1 MGVKQ
6 GQVLRLG
13 TRGSALA
20 LRQTEIV
27 REAVSR
33 VQPDVNVETVVIK
46 TSGDWTPE
54 QGENPLDRRG
64 GGKALFA
71 KEIEEALLDGRID
84 AAVHSMK
91 DMETVLPEGL
101 SIPCMLPREDVRDAV
116 ILKNKND
123 EIKSLADL
131 PVGSVI
137 GTCSLRRQGFLLS
150 ARPDLKVETLRGNV
164 GTRLEKLQAGNLAGI
179 MLAQAGLNRLKLDN
193 NVSFLLP
200 VEEMLPAAGQGA
212 IGIEIKEKSD
222 DLLSIFGQI
231 NCPDTLMRVNCE
243 REVLAILGGSCH
255 TPIGVHAV
263 LEQDQLWLRAC
274 LISPDGKNRYE
285 EEGRAPRAEWQKLG
299 AEIGLRLK
307 AKAPAELL

>member
-1 MGVKQ
+1 MSVN
-6 GQVLRLG
+6 LRLG

-20 LRQTEIV
+20 LRQAEIV
-27 REAVSR
+27 REALTR
-33 VQPDVNVETVVIK
+33 VRPDVNVETVVIK

-54 QGENPLDRRG
+54 QGENPLDRKG

-91 DMETVLPEGL
+91 DMESVLPEGL

-116 ILKNKND
+116 ILKTKND

-131 PVGSVI
+131 PVGCVI

-150 ARPDLKVETLRGNV
+150 SRPDLKVETLRGNV

-179 MLAQAGLNRLKLDN
+179 LLAKAGLNRLNLDN

-200 VEEMLPAAGQGA
+200 VEEMLPAVGQGA
-212 IGIEIKEKSD
+212 IGIEIKEKSES
-222 DLLSIFGQI
+222 LLPIFSQI
-231 NCPDTLMRVNCE
+231 NCPDTLARVNCE
-243 REVLAILGGSCH
+243 RAALAALGGSCH
-255 TPIGVHAV
+255 TPIGAYAV
-263 LEQDQLWLRAC
+263 LDNGGLWLRLC
-274 LISPDGKNRYE
+274 LVSPDGQERYE
-285 EEGRAPRAEWQKLG
+285 EEGRVAVGEGFELGRELGLKL
-299 AEIGLRLK
+299 K
-307 AKAPAELL
+307 TKAPPELL

>member
-20 LRQTEIV
+20 LRQAEIV
-27 REAVSR
+27 REALGR
-33 VQPDVNVETVVIK
+33 VRPDVNVETVVIK

-71 KEIEEALLDGRID
+71 KEIEEALLEGRID

-91 DMETVLPEGL
+91 DMESVLPKGL

-116 ILKNKND
+116 ILKNKSA

-137 GTCSLRRQGFLLS
+137 GTCSLRRQGFVLG

-164 GTRLEKLQAGNLAGI
+164 GTRLEKLRGGNLAGI
-179 MLAQAGLNRLKLDN
+179 LLAKAGLNRLKLDK

-200 VEEMLPAAGQGA
+200 VEKMLPAVGQGA
-212 IGIEIKEKSD
+212 IGIEIKEKSEY
-222 DLLSIFGQI
+222 LLSIFGQI
-231 NCPDTLMRVNCE
+231 NCPGTLAQVNSE
-243 REVLAILGGSCH
+243 RAALAALGGSCH
-255 TPIGVHAV
+255 TPIGAYAV
-263 LEQDQLWLRAC
+263 LENDRLWLRLC
-274 LISPDGKNRYE
+274 LVSPDGKERYE
-285 EEGRAPRAEWQKLG
+285 EEGRAGVSEG
-299 AEIGLRLK
+299 AELGRELGLKLK
-307 AKAPAELL
+307 TKAPAELL